1 MTDHDTDVKS
11 LLADALPA
19 ETPPPTHT
27 LADLTARGRKARR
40 RRTAGRT
47 GGAALA
53 VAALVAVGVGVG
65 VPQALAVRGHP
76 AAPASRPHSSTAR
89 AESDRQRATRLT
101 AVLTKQVR
109 GFLPGAKLDARPYG
123 PPFDAA
129 PPLTLMPQQRT
140 WYLAVAVVST
150 DSRVGALD
158 VAVEPG
164 YSPATGDAAD
174 CRHSEYQ
181 GGSTVCSLRTVHGRA
196 VTITTTTMPTGAIRV
211 VVHGELADHTGVTVT
226 TTNFDSATAYGRNPP
241 PTVETGRQTVLSLDQ
256 SIAIATNADLHAS

>member
-1 MTDHDTDVKS
+1 MTDHDSDVRN
-11 LLADALPA
+11 LLGAALPD
-19 ETPPPTHT
+19 EPPPATLT

-53 VAALVAVGVGVG
+53 IAALVAVGVGV
-65 VPQALAVRGHP
+65 PQALAHRAHP
-76 AAPASRPHSSTAR
+76 AAPASRPRSSAPPPRET
-89 AESDRQRATRLT
+89 EGQRVTRLT
-101 AVLTKQVR
+101 AALTRQVR

-123 PPFDAA
+123 PPFDAS
-129 PPLTLMPQQRT
+129 PPLTLVPQQRT

-150 DSRVGALD
+150 GSRVGALD

-164 YSPATGDAAD
+164 HSPSTSDAEG
-174 CRHSEYQ
+174 CRQSEVQ

-196 VTITTTTMPTGAIRV
+196 VTIATTTMPTGAIRV

-226 TTNFDSATAYGRNPP
+226 TTNVGSATAYADPSPDVAAGR
-241 PTVETGRQTVLSLDQ
+241 RTVLSLDQ
-256 SIAIATNADLHAS
+256 SIAIATNAELHAT